1 MIFLAYRLAV
11 GGVRAVSPLL
21 SAGDSKLAR
30 GIAGRRHAHG
40 LLRSWGRTLR
50 DPERPL
56 LWFHAPSVGEGLQA
70 QAVIRAVLERRP
82 EIQIVYTFF
91 SPSAEDLARRMDADV
106 ATYLPWDLRG
116 PSRAALEALRPDL
129 LAFTKTEVWPV
140 LAATADEAGVPVA
153 IVGATVPEGAGR
165 MRWPAR
171 TLLRSTWGRLAVA
184 CANTEEDAA
193 RLARLG
199 VRGEAIRITGDPGI
213 DSAARRFGS
222 ADPGARYLAPFR
234 ARTRPT
240 VVAGSTWPADEAVLL
255 PGLVEARRRLPSLR
269 VLIAP
274 HEPDDR
280 HVGALLASLRGMGW
294 SAARLAEV
302 EASGTADDVDAVVV
316 DRVGVLAH
324 LYGIGDVSFV
334 GGGFHDAGL
343 HSVLEPA
350 AAGTPVVFGPK
361 HRNARAAGELVASG
375 GARVA
380 TDSGDF
386 AEIVSGWLSDHEE
399 RKRIGRVAREYIV
412 AHLGAAERSA
422 DILLETIGRA
432 GARSGTR

>member
-1 MIFLAYRLAV
+1 MLLPYRLAM
-11 GGVRAVSPLL
+11 GTVRALSPLL

-30 GIAGRRHAHG
+30 GIAGRRHAHQ
-40 LLRSWGRTLR
+40 LLRTWGRTLR

-82 EIQIVYTFF
+82 ETQIVYTFF

-140 LAATADEAGVPVA
+140 LTATAEEADVPVA
-153 IVGATVPEGAGR
+153 IIGATVPEGAGR

-171 TLLRSTWGRLAVA
+171 TLLRSTWRRLAVA

-193 RLARLG
+193 RLAGLG
-199 VRGEAIRITGDPGI
+199 VAEAAIRITGDPGI
-213 DSAARRFGS
+213 DSAARRFGN
-222 ADPGARYLAPFR
+222 ADPAAPYLAPFR
-234 ARTRPT
+234 AKPRPT

-255 PGLVEARRRLPSLR
+255 PGLAEARRRLPSLR
-269 VLIAP
+269 VVIAP
-274 HEPDDR
+274 HEPDDH
-280 HVGALLASLRGMGW
+280 HVDGLIASLRAGGW
-294 SAARLAEV
+294 KVARLAEV
-302 EASGTADDVDAVVV
+302 EAGGTAGDFDGVVV
-316 DRVGVLAH
+316 DRVGALAH
-324 LYGIGDVSFV
+324 LYGIADVSFV

-375 GARVA
+375 GARIA
-380 TDSGDF
+380 KDSGEV
-386 AEIVSGWLSDHEE
+386 AEIVSGWLSDDEE

-422 DILLETIGRA
+422 EILLETIGRA
-432 GARSGTR
+432 GARGETR